1 MKRASK
7 RKSFIHFSSDR
18 GNNSTIF
25 LLLFLLLFLPSL
37 AARMRSYS
45 TPPDETNIETQ
56 KKKKRAFHFSA
67 AAVSPPRTGGV
78 ACSCSGGQGG
88 EPTSFIRQRC
98 RFAHALST
106 DLPSEAGHR
115 NRSEAAMKVIVIPL
129 RHSTLHACTIVPRPV
144 TV

>member
-56 KKKKRAFHFSA
+56 KKKRAFHFSA

-129 RHSTLHACTIVPRPV
+129 RRSTLHACTIVPRPV